1 MKPILVTGATGNV
14 GRELVAQLRAAG
26 RAVRALTRNPKSANL
41 PDDVEVVAGDL
52 SAPDTLHAALDGVD
66 DVFLVWVAPFAAA
79 GAAVDRI
86 ASRAKRVVLLSS
98 PHRTDHPFFQQP
110 NGLRAVHAGLEQLIE
125 ASGLRWTVLRPGVFA
140 LNCVS
145 WWGPQIASGNL
156 VRWAHGDAETAPIH
170 ERDIAASAARVLC
183 EEGHDGRDYVLTGPE
198 GVTQRQQVEI
208 IGDAIGRPLRFE
220 EISAEAARNLML
232 AMMPPPIA
240 DMLLRAYAAAV
251 GQPAYVT
258 STVAELT
265 GTPAA
270 PFRQWARDHAHDFP
284 RGPLDEVAHPVPKQ

>member
-1 MKPILVTGATGNV
+1 
-14 GRELVAQLRAAG
+14 VAQLRAAG
-26 RAVRALTRNPKSANL
+26 RGVRALTRNPQSANL
-41 PDDVEVVAGDL
+41 PGDVEVVAGDL
-52 SAPDTLHAALDGVD
+52 SAPATLDACLDGID

-79 GAAVDRI
+79 GAAINRI

-140 LNCVS
+140 LNCVH
-145 WWGPQIASGNL
+145 WWRPQIASGDV
-156 VRWAHGDAETAPIH
+156 VRWFHANAETAPIH

-183 EEGHDGRDYVLTGPE
+183 EEGHDGRDYVLTGPKSI
-198 GVTQRQQVEI
+198 TQRQQVET

-220 EISAEAARNLML
+220 EISEDAARNQML
-232 AMMPPPIA
+232 VMMPSPIA

-251 GQPAYVT
+251 NRPAFVT
-258 STVAELT
+258 TTVAGLT
-265 GTPAA
+265 GTTAA
-270 PFRQWARDHAHDFP
+270 TFRQWAQDHAQDFNHSP
-284 RGPLDEVAHPVPKQ
+284 AP

>member
-1 MKPILVTGATGNV
+1 LKRILVTGATGNV

-26 RAVRALTRNPKSANL
+26 RAVRALTRTPKSANL

-52 SAPDTLHAALDGVD
+52 SAPDTLDACLDGID

-79 GAAVDRI
+79 AAAIDRI

-110 NGLRAVHAGLEQLIE
+110 NALRAVHAGVEQLIE
-125 ASGLRWTVLRPGVFA
+125 ASELRWTVLRPGVFA
-140 LNCVS
+140 LNCIH
-145 WWGPQIASGNL
+145 WWGPQIASGDV
-156 VRWAHGDAETAPIH
+156 VRWSHADAETAPIH

-183 EEGHDGRDYVLTGPE
+183 EEGHDGRDYALTGPE
-198 GVTQRQQVEI
+198 SLTQRQQVEI

-220 EISAEAARNLML
+220 ELSPEAGRTQML

-251 GQPAYVT
+251 NRPAFVT

-265 GTPAA
+265 GTAPAT
-270 PFRQWARDHAHDFP
+270 FRQWADDHAQDFLP
-284 RGPLDEVAHPVPKQ
+284 RSPSKQ

>member
-1 MKPILVTGATGNV
+1 MKRILVTGATGNV

-41 PDDVEVVAGDL
+41 PRDVDVVAGDL
-52 SAPDTLHAALDGVD
+52 SAPDTLDACLDGID
-66 DVFLVWVAPFAAA
+66 DVFLVWVAPFAGARAA
-79 GAAVDRI
+79 IDRI

-110 NGLRAVHAGLEQLIE
+110 NGLRGVHAGLEQLIE

-140 LNCVS
+140 LNCVH
-145 WWGPQIASGNL
+145 WWGPQLASGD
-156 VRWAHGDAETAPIH
+156 VIRWAHANAETAPIH

-198 GVTQRQQVEI
+198 SLTQRRQVEI

-220 EISAEAARNLML
+220 EISEEAARNAML
-232 AMMPPPIA
+232 TMMPPPIA

-251 GQPAYVT
+251 NRPAFVT

-265 GTPAA
+265 GTAA
-270 PFRQWARDHAHDFP
+270 ATFRQWADEHAQDFLP
-284 RGPLDEVAHPVPKQ
+284 RSPSKQ

>member
-26 RAVRALTRNPKSANL
+26 RTVRALTRNPQSANL
-41 PDDVEVVAGDL
+41 PGDVEIVAGDL
-52 SAPDTLHAALDGVD
+52 SAPATLDACLDGID

-79 GAAVDRI
+79 GATIDRI
-86 ASRAKRVVLLSS
+86 ASRATRVVLLSS
-98 PHRTDHPFFQQP
+98 PHRTNHPFFQQP

-125 ASGLRWTVLRPGVFA
+125 TSGLRWTVLRPGVFA
-140 LNCVS
+140 LNCLN
-145 WWGPQIASGNL
+145 WWGPQIASGD
-156 VRWAHGDAETAPIH
+156 VIRWAHANAETAPIH
-170 ERDIAASAARVLC
+170 ERDIAAAAARVLC
-183 EEGHDGRDYVLTGPE
+183 EDGHDGRDYVLTGPE
-198 GVTQRQQVEI
+198 PVTQRQQVEI
-208 IGDAIGRPLRFE
+208 IGEVVGRPLRFE
-220 EISAEAARNLML
+220 EISEEAARTEML

-251 GQPAYVT
+251 DRPAYLT

-270 PFRQWARDHAHDFP
+270 SFRRWVRDHVQDFP
-284 RGPLDEVAHPVPKQ
+284 PRSPAKQ

>member
-14 GRELVAQLRAAG
+14 GRELVTQLRAAG
-26 RAVRALTRNPKSANL
+26 RTVRALTRNPQSANL
-41 PDDVEVVAGDL
+41 PGDVEIVAGDL
-52 SAPDTLHAALDGVD
+52 SAPATLDACLDGIA

-79 GAAVDRI
+79 GAAIDRI

-140 LNCVS
+140 LNCLN
-145 WWGPQIASGNL
+145 WWGPQIASGDV
-156 VRWAHGDAETAPIH
+156 VRWFYADAETAPVH
-170 ERDIAASAARVLC
+170 ERDIARSAARVLC
-183 EEGHDGRDYVLTGPE
+183 EDGHDGRDYVLTGPE
-198 GVTQRQQVEI
+198 SLTQRLQVEI
-208 IGDAIGRPLRFE
+208 IGEAIGRPVRFE
-220 EISAEAARNLML
+220 ELSPEVARNQLL
-232 AMMPPPIA
+232 AMWPAAVA
-240 DMLLRAYAAAV
+240 DMLLGAYAAAV

-265 GTPAA
+265 GSPAA
-270 PFRQWARDHAHDFP
+270 SFRQWVRDHAQDFP
-284 RGPLDEVAHPVPKQ
+284 PRRLVRPR

>member
-1 MKPILVTGATGNV
+1 MKSILVTGATGNV
-14 GRELVAQLRAAG
+14 GRALVAQLRAAG
-26 RAVRALTRNPKSANL
+26 RGVRALTRHPQSANL
-41 PDDVEVVAGDL
+41 PGDVEVVAGDL
-52 SAPDTLHAALDGVD
+52 SAPGTLDACLDGID
-66 DVFLVWVAPFAAA
+66 DVFLVWVAPFSAA

-86 ASRAKRVVLLSS
+86 ASSAKRVVLLSS

-110 NGLRAVHAGLEQLIE
+110 NGLRAVHAGVEQLIE
-125 ASGLRWTVLRPGVFA
+125 ASGLRWTVMRPGAFA
-140 LNCVS
+140 RNS
-145 WWGPQIASGNL
+145 SNWWGPQIANGDV
-156 VRWAHGDAETAPIH
+156 VRWFHANVETAPIH

-220 EISAEAARNLML
+220 ELSPDAARNQLL
-232 AMMPPPIA
+232 AMWPPAIA
-240 DMLLRAYAAAV
+240 DMLLDAYAAAV
-251 GQPAYVT
+251 NRPAFMT

-270 PFRQWARDHAHDFP
+270 RFRQWADDHVQDFLP
-284 RGPLDEVAHPVPKQ
+284 RSPAKQ

>member
-1 MKPILVTGATGNV
+1 LTPILVTGATGNV
-14 GRELVAQLRAAG
+14 GRELVHHLRAGG
-26 RAVRALTRNPKSANL
+26 RAVRALTRNPQSAHL

-52 SAPDTLHAALDGVD
+52 SAPDTLDACLEGID

-79 GAAVDRI
+79 GAAIDRI

-110 NGLRAVHAGLEQLIE
+110 NALRGVHAGLEQLIE
-125 ASGLRWTVLRPGVFA
+125 ASGLRSTVLRPGVFA
-140 LNCVS
+140 LNCIN
-145 WWGPQIASGNL
+145 WWGPQIATGDV

-170 ERDIAASAARVLC
+170 ERDIARSAARVLC

-198 GVTQRQQVEI
+198 PVTQRQQVEI
-208 IGDAIGRPLRFE
+208 IGAAIGRPLRFE
-220 EISAEAARNLML
+220 EISEEAGRNTML
-232 AMMPPPIA
+232 AMMPPSIA

-251 GQPAYVT
+251 GRPAHVT

-270 PFRQWARDHAHDFP
+270 TFRQWADEHAEDFLP
-284 RGPLDEVAHPVPKQ
+284 RSPGDAVISGR

>member
-1 MKPILVTGATGNV
+1 LKRILVTGATGNV

-41 PDDVEVVAGDL
+41 PRDVDVVAGDL
-52 SAPDTLHAALDGVD
+52 SAPDTLDACLDGID
-66 DVFLVWVAPFAAA
+66 DVFLVWVAPFAGARAA
-79 GAAVDRI
+79 IDRI

-140 LNCVS
+140 LNCVH
-145 WWGPQIASGNL
+145 WWGPQIASGD
-156 VRWAHGDAETAPIH
+156 VIRWAHANAETAPIH

-198 GVTQRQQVEI
+198 SLTQRRQVEI

-220 EISAEAARNLML
+220 EISEEAARNAML
-232 AMMPPPIA
+232 TMMPPPIA

-251 GQPAYVT
+251 NRPAFVT

-265 GTPAA
+265 GTAA
-270 PFRQWARDHAHDFP
+270 ATFRQWADEHAQDFLP
-284 RGPLDEVAHPVPKQ
+284 RSPSKQ

>member
-1 MKPILVTGATGNV
+1 MKRILVTGATGNV

-26 RAVRALTRNPKSANL
+26 RPVRALTRNPKSVNL
-41 PDDVEVVAGDL
+41 PGDIEVVGGDL
-52 SAPDTLHAALDGVD
+52 SAPGTLDACLDGID

-79 GAAVDRI
+79 GAAIDRI
-86 ASRAKRVVLLSS
+86 RSRAKRVVLLSS
-98 PHRTDHPFFQQP
+98 PHRTNHPFFQQP
-110 NGLRAVHAGLEQLIE
+110 NGLRAVHAGLEQLVQT
-125 ASGLRWTVLRPGVFA
+125 SGLRWTVLRPGVFA
-140 LNCVS
+140 LNCLN
-145 WWGPQIASGNL
+145 WWGPQIAAGDV
-156 VRWAHGDAETAPIH
+156 VRWAHANAETAPIH
-170 ERDIAASAARVLC
+170 ERDIATSAARVLC

-198 GVTQRQQVEI
+198 PVTQRQQVEI
-208 IGDAIGRPLRFE
+208 IGDVVGRPLRFE
-220 EISAEAARNLML
+220 EISEEAARNEML

-270 PFRQWARDHAHDFP
+270 SFRQWVQDHAQDFLP
-284 RGPLDEVAHPVPKQ
+284 RSPAKQ

>member
-26 RAVRALTRNPKSANL
+26 RTVRALTRNPKSANL
-41 PDDVEVVAGDL
+41 PGDVEVLAGDL
-52 SAPDTLHAALDGVD
+52 SAPDTLDAGLDGID
-66 DVFLVWVAPFAAA
+66 DVFLVWVAPFGSA
-79 GAAVDRI
+79 GGAIDRI

-98 PHRTDHPFFQQP
+98 PHRTNHPFFQQP

-125 ASGLRWTVLRPGVFA
+125 ASGVRWTVLRPGVFA
-140 LNCVS
+140 LNCLN
-145 WWGPQIASGNL
+145 WWGPQIASGDV
-156 VRWAHGDAETAPIH
+156 VRWAHANAETAPIH

-198 GVTQRQQVEI
+198 PVTQRQQVEI

-220 EISAEAARNLML
+220 EISEEAGRNKML
-232 AMMPPPIA
+232 EMMPPPIA

-251 GQPAYVT
+251 DRPAYVT
-258 STVAELT
+258 STVVELT
-265 GTPAA
+265 GTTAA
-270 PFRQWARDHAHDFP
+270 TFRRWADDHAQDFLRRTP
-284 RGPLDEVAHPVPKQ
+284 AKR

>member
-1 MKPILVTGATGNV
+1 LKPILVTGATGNV

-41 PDDVEVVAGDL
+41 PGNIEVVGGDL
-52 SAPDTLHAALDGVD
+52 SAPGTLDACFDGID

-79 GAAVDRI
+79 GAAIDRI

-98 PHRTDHPFFQQP
+98 PQRTNHPFFQQP
-110 NGLRAVHAGLEQLIE
+110 NGLRAVHAGLEQLVE
-125 ASGLRWTVLRPGVFA
+125 TSGLRWTVLRPGVFA
-140 LNCVS
+140 LNCLN
-145 WWGPQIASGNL
+145 WWGPQIASGDV
-156 VRWAHGDAETAPIH
+156 VRWAHANAETAPIH
-170 ERDIAASAARVLC
+170 ERDIATSAARVLC

-198 GVTQRQQVEI
+198 PVTQRQQVEI
-208 IGDAIGRPLRFE
+208 IGDVVGRPLRFE
-220 EISAEAARNLML
+220 EISEEAARNEML

-251 GQPAYVT
+251 DRPAFVT

-270 PFRQWARDHAHDFP
+270 SFRQWVQDHASDFP
-284 RGPLDEVAHPVPKQ
+284 RSP

>member
-1 MKPILVTGATGNV
+1 LKPILVTGATGNV
-14 GRELVAQLRAAG
+14 GKELVAQLRAAG

-41 PDDVEVVAGDL
+41 PGNIEVVGGDL
-52 SAPDTLHAALDGVD
+52 SAPGTLDACLDGID

-79 GAAVDRI
+79 GAAIDRI

-98 PHRTDHPFFQQP
+98 PHRTNHPFFQQP
-110 NGLRAVHAGLEQLIE
+110 NGLRAVHAGLEQLVE
-125 ASGLRWTVLRPGVFA
+125 TSGLRWTVLRPGVFA
-140 LNCVS
+140 LNCLN
-145 WWGPQIASGNL
+145 WWGPQIASGDV
-156 VRWAHGDAETAPIH
+156 VRWAHANAETAPIH
-170 ERDIAASAARVLC
+170 ERDIATSAARVLC

-198 GVTQRQQVEI
+198 PVTQRQQVEI
-208 IGDAIGRPLRFE
+208 IGDVVGRPLRFE
-220 EISAEAARNLML
+220 EISEEAARNEML

-251 GQPAYVT
+251 DRPAFVT

-270 PFRQWARDHAHDFP
+270 SFRQWVQDHASDFP
-284 RGPLDEVAHPVPKQ
+284 RSP